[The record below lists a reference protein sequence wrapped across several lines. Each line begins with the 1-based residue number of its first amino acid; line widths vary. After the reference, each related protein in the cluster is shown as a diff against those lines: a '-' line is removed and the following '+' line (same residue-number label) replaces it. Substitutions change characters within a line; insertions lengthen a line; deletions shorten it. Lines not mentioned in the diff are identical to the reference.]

1 MPGISSSMAAR
12 LLRRSTLAAAL
23 DLGSAYQPRPLSGLF
38 LGSARPSAAGHLGL
52 VRARPGLL
60 DLNRL
65 LDCESFLLDATHAL
79 GCAALRHKPFSG
91 NDARTLRSVVP
102 QAAAA
107 AEALG
112 DTTSVFAGGMF
123 MALHDASEGR
133 LGDALDALE
142 RLATKG
148 PPYHPV
154 PRICDLLGRTDEA
167 DRWLTAITTEYPV
180 REHISYQNTLV
191 AGTLGGAPGAV
202 AGCQGAVA
210 SAALKF
216 IYEKLWGKAFEG
228 HTPVAK
234 KVLITALLN
243 RVVRTRL
250 NKGAVVDLSSVAK
263 LLRSGST
270 GRVEPGYDDPVF
282 AYPGGTEHFVL
293 QASQALLSAVVLRAP
308 PLNADRIRAA
318 TRAAERDLARA
329 VATGDAGAA
338 ADLRLLLAFLAVRDG
353 RFQEAG
359 DRYVEAAREHPSDP
373 RPHCLVRLMLLFDE
387 QTKVADQWEA
397 SYQHLAAGSS
407 EEDRV
412 AHQSLKEELVIALG
426 LGGARTAF
434 KESSPNLLREMV
446 GAAGSRVDAA
456 LLDALQDKETP
467 FVQRLELRAI
477 RALVYAEMW
486 SAVKDLEMDGA
497 SAGKTD

>member
-1 MPGISSSMAAR
+1 MTLVKGASGT
-12 LLRRSTLAAAL
+12 RSTPS
-23 DLGSAYQPRPLSGLF
+23 SAS
-38 LGSARPSAAGHLGL
+38 
-52 VRARPGLL
+52 
-60 DLNRL
+60 
-65 LDCESFLLDATHAL
+65 
-79 GCAALRHKPFSG
+79 
-91 NDARTLRSVVP
+91 
-102 QAAAA
+102 
-107 AEALG
+107 
-112 DTTSVFAGGMF
+112 
-123 MALHDASEGR
+123 
-133 LGDALDALE
+133 
-142 RLATKG
+142 ATKG

-154 PRICDLLGRTDEA
+154 PRICAAAICDLLGRTDEA
-167 DRWLTAITTEYPV
+167 DRWLTGISAEYPV

-228 HTPVAK
+228 RTPIAK

-243 RVVRTRL
+243 RVVTTRL

-318 TRAAERDLARA
+318 TRA
-329 VATGDAGAA
+329 VGTGDAGAA

-353 RFQEAG
+353 CFQQAG
-359 DRYVEAAREHPSDP
+359 ERYVEAAREHPSDP
-373 RPHCLVRLMLLFDE
+373 RPHCLVRLLFLFDE
-387 QTKVADQWEA
+387 QTKAAEQWEA
-397 SYQHLAAGSS
+397 SYQRLAAGSS

-412 AHQSLKEELVIALG
+412 AHQSLKVELVIALG
-426 LGGARTAF
+426 LGGACTAF